1 MLQENISEEAIIAY
15 LKANIKNAKKEIEAA
30 LKHIQNC
37 AYEMTMQADYE
48 EYELE
53 YEDETGIP
61 ASECDTAHFQRWF
74 EDTLLG
80 KELAKIRT
88 LLEELSKEKDLQQ
101 RLNSQANAH
110 SAQSPKELIE
120 AIQNYEVLKALH
132 NLAKW
137 ANREKVHWQRPF
149 RSM

>member
-1 MLQENISEEAIIAY
+1 
-15 LKANIKNAKKEIEAA
+15 
-30 LKHIQNC
+30 
-37 AYEMTMQADYE
+37 MTMQADYE

-61 ASECDTAHFQRWF
+61 ASECDSNDFQRWF
-74 EDTLLG
+74 EDKLLG

-88 LLEELSKEKDLQQ
+88 LLEELMNEKDLQL
-101 RLNSQANAH
+101 RLDSQVKAN

-137 ANREKVHWQRPF
+137 ANREKAHWQRPF
-149 RSM
+149 KSV